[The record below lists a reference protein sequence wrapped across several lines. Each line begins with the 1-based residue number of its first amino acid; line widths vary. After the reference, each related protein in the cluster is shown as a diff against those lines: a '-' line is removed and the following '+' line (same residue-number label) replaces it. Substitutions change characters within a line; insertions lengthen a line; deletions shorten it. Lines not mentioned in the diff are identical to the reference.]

1 MFAQV
6 IVKWVREHT
15 VLPYG
20 VDCTDIGQLRYPFCP
35 PFIIHSQFKKGTEI
49 GSLFAYCCGFFLWK
63 LNLGSLIFLNKP
75 EMREATLSV
84 SE

>member
-15 VLPYG
+15 VLPTA
-20 VDCTDIGQLRYPFCP
+20 VPILPAIHSP
-35 PFIIHSQFKKGTEI
+35 SSIIHSQFKKGTEI

-63 LNLGSLIFLNKP
+63 LNLGSLIFLNRP
-75 EMREATLSV
+75 ERREATLSV

>member
-6 IVKWVREHT
+6 IVKWVREHI

-20 VDCTDIGQLRYPFCP
+20 DRLYRHWTTAVPILPA
-35 PFIIHSQFKKGTEI
+35 IHSQFKKGTEI

-63 LNLGSLIFLNKP
+63 LNSGSLIFLNRP